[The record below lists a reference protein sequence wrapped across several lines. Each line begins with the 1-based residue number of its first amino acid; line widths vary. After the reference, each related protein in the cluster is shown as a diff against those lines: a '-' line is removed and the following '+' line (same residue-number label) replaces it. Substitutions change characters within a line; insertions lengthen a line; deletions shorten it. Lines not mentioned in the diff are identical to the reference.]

1 MPSTEEEVF
10 PLKRLFLSPQQKGYI
25 WCRISSAAAP
35 QLTVSVTG
43 NKVQQ
48 ENVPANVDCL
58 NVVIGYNKTISLE
71 LVDVAA
77 PLQSNFPAQNSVF
90 AALQRDRQS
99 DWRNFEKCSSF

>member
-1 MPSTEEEVF
+1 MQDLVT
-10 PLKRLFLSPQQKGYI
+10 
-25 WCRISSAAAP
+25 AAAA

-48 ENVPANVDCL
+48 ENVPANVGCL
-58 NVVIGYNKTISLE
+58 IEYNWTISLE

-77 PLQSNFPAQNSVF
+77 PLQSNFPAKKSVF

-99 DWRNFEKCSSF
+99 DWRSFEKCSSF

>member
-48 ENVPANVDCL
+48 ENVPANVGCL
-58 NVVIGYNKTISLE
+58 IVIGFNKTISLE
-71 LVDVAA
+71 LVDVAS

-99 DWRNFEKCSSF
+99 DWRSFEKCSSF